1 IPSYPFPELA
11 AQALAHAVNY
21 GRWVATPPGTVREF
35 PEAKKL
41 QAAALVSRAL
51 ASKESW
57 LGPASTSA
65 LLGYYGIPMVRTAE
79 AGDPVQAARAASEFP
94 GRVVLKASAPGL
106 LHKTELDAVKVGL
119 EPKDVEAA
127 AKKMGARLEKSGVS
141 GASFLVQEMISEA
154 VEMFVGITN
163 DPNFG
168 PLLACGIGGA
178 LVELLRDVSVRL
190 TPLTD
195 VDAQQMVRS
204 LRTFPVLDGYR
215 GAPKHDVKA
224 LEEVMLRLS
233 QLVEDIPEVAELDL
247 NPVMVLLEGRGA
259 VVVDA
264 RIRVAESVPQLPIGA
279 RKR

>member
-1 IPSYPFPELA
+1 
-11 AQALAHAVNY
+11 
-21 GRWVATPPGTVREF
+21 
-35 PEAKKL
+35 
-41 QAAALVSRAL
+41 
-51 ASKESW
+51 
-57 LGPASTSA
+57 
-65 LLGYYGIPMVRTAE
+65 
-79 AGDPVQAARAASEFP
+79 
-94 GRVVLKASAPGL
+94 
-106 LHKTELDAVKVGL
+106 
-119 EPKDVEAA
+119 
-127 AKKMGARLEKSGVS
+127 
-141 GASFLVQEMISEA
+141 MISEA

-195 VDAQQMVRS
+195 ADAHQMVRS

-215 GAPKHDVKA
+215 GEPKRDVKA